1 MSERLEK
8 KMGYKINT
16 LVGHLCCE
24 NCYKHYVMALAK
36 LDNVMDV
43 NELHKTIMF
52 VSKKKALPSIVQGL
66 FDNKMKKLLEEILNV
81 TDKEIT

>member
-36 LDNVMDV
+36 LDNAMDV

-52 VSKKKALPSIVQGL
+52 VSKKKRLPAIVQNL
-66 FDNKMKKLLEEILNV
+66 FDNKFAKIGETL
-81 TDKEIT
+81 

>member
-1 MSERLEK
+1 
-8 KMGYKINT
+8 
-16 LVGHLCCE
+16 
-24 NCYKHYVMALAK
+24 MALAK

-43 NELHKTIMF
+43 NDLHKTIMF

-66 FDNKMKKLLEEILNV
+66 FDTKMKNLFDELYMECKHLEEILNV

>member
-24 NCYKHYVMALAK
+24 SCYKHYVMALAK
-36 LDNVMDV
+36 LDNIIDV
-43 NELHKTIMF
+43 NDLHKTIMF
-52 VSKKKALPSIVQGL
+52 VSKKKALPAQVQGL
-66 FDNKMKKLLEEILNV
+66 FDKKMNKLLEEILNV
-81 TDKEIT
+81 TTKETS